1 MKKVLLFAFAA
12 TFVTFLTAQ
21 TNKEDVDL
29 IQAMYGKE
37 KKGLVSEYMKFTGA
51 DSTKFWSLYDK
62 YENDRKALGRERI
75 SLLEQLATNFEKMDN
90 KKAETLMGKFVD
102 LNMKYSQFQKKY
114 LPQFSAAVGGLQA
127 AKFFQ
132 LENYLET
139 AIRLAIQ
146 EEVPAIGTMEDMKKD
161 LPKH

>member
-1 MKKVLLFAFAA
+1 MKKILLCAVTAVFVSVLS
-12 TFVTFLTAQ
+12 AQ

-29 IQAMYGKE
+29 IQALYGKE
-37 KKGLVSEYMKFTGA
+37 KKALVSEYMKFSGA
-51 DSTKFWSLYDK
+51 DSTQFWTLYDK
-62 YENDRKALGRERI
+62 YEADRKALGRERI
-75 SLLEQLATNFEKMDN
+75 SLLEQLATDFEKMDN
-90 KKAETLMGKFVD
+90 KKAETLMGKFID
-102 LNMKYSQFQKKY
+102 LNAKYTQFQKKY
-114 LPQFSAAVGGLQA
+114 LPQFSTAVGGIQA

-146 EEVPAIGTMEDMKKD
+146 EEVPAIGSMENIKKD

>member
-1 MKKVLLFAFAA
+1 MKKILLCVIAA
-12 TFVTFLTAQ
+12 ALTTIISAQ

-37 KKGLVSEYMKFTGA
+37 KKALVSEYMHFTGA
-51 DSTKFWSLYDK
+51 DSSKFWGLYDK
-62 YENDRKALGRERI
+62 YENERKALGRERI

-102 LNMKYSQFQKKY
+102 LNMRYSQFQKKY
-114 LPQFSAAVGGLQA
+114 LPQYSVAVGGLQA

-146 EEVPAIGTMEDMKKD
+146 EEVPAIGSMEHMKRD
-161 LPKH
+161 IPKH

>member
-1 MKKVLLFAFAA
+1 MKKILLCAVAA
-12 TFVTFLTAQ
+12 AFVTFLSAQ

-37 KKGLVSEYMKFTGA
+37 KKGLVSEYMKFAGT

-62 YENDRKALGRERI
+62 YETDRKALGRERI

-146 EEVPAIGTMEDMKKD
+146 EEVPAIGNMEHMKKD

>member
-1 MKKVLLFAFAA
+1 MKKILLSIITFTFATVLF
-12 TFVTFLTAQ
+12 AQ

-29 IQAMYGKE
+29 LQAMYGKE
-37 KKGLVSEYMKFTGA
+37 KKAMVREYMKFTGA

-75 SLLEQLATNFEKMDN
+75 SLLEQLATNFEKLDN
-90 KKAETLMGKFVD
+90 KKAEELTGKFID
-102 LNMKYSQFQKKY
+102 LNGKYTQFQKKY
-114 LPQFSAAVGGLQA
+114 LPQFSASVGGVQA

-146 EEVPAIGTMEDMKKD
+146 EEVPAIGSMENIKRD

>member
-1 MKKVLLFAFAA
+1 MKKIFLGALAV
-12 TFVTFLTAQ
+12 TFVFILNAQ
-21 TNKEDVDL
+21 TNKEDIDL
-29 IQAMYGKE
+29 LQAMYGKE
-37 KKGLVSEYMKFTGA
+37 KKAMVSEYMKFTGA
-51 DSTKFWSLYDK
+51 DSTKFWTLYDK

-75 SLLEQLATNFEKMDN
+75 SLLEQTATNFEKLDN
-90 KKAETLMGKFVD
+90 KKAEELMGKFID
-102 LNMKYSQFQKKY
+102 LNGKYIQFQKKY
-114 LPQFSAAVGGLQA
+114 LPQFSASVGGIQA

-146 EEVPAIGTMEDMKKD
+146 EEVPAISSMENIKRD